1 MQVYDYGVLGPSKL
15 LCESQLD
22 LSFHLN
28 RARQKAKNNM
38 TLVVPP
44 YWVKL
49 TSMEQTKKS
58 PELELSLTVVPDAM
72 ATGKPVGKGGCQPAY
87 QTRPRGA

>member
-38 TLVVPP
+38 ALVVPP

-58 PELELSLTVVPDAM
+58 PELELSLTVVSDAM
-72 ATGKPVGKGGCQPAY
+72 AAAKPVGKGGSRLSCQR
-87 QTRPRGA
+87 RPRRT